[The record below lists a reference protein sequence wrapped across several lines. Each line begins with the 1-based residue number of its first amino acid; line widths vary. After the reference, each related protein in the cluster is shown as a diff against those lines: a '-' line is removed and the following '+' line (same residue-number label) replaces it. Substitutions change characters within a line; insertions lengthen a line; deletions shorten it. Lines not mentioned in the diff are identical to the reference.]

1 MSNGAESR
9 AHLASLEDAFAQE
22 LLPFVKQLDRLV
34 SLPQAFFAHLVVLH
48 THALDETHAVDFC

>member
-22 LLPFVKQLDRLV
+22 LLPFVKQLDRSVPPLTV
-34 SLPQAFFAHLVVLH
+34 VFPHEVVLH
-48 THALDETHAVDFC
+48 THALDETHPVDFC